1 MTAARTC
8 RWIGCDERP
17 RAHGVCKS
25 HHDKTMRAGRRAI
38 RRAAA
43 GHTPPPPRPRP
54 PVADRLEEL
63 EWILGG
69 GCWPP
74 DAARRCGWT
83 LESACAA
90 ARKHGRADI
99 AAMLTRHKEMTP

>member
-1 MTAARTC
+1 MTTGRTC

-43 GHTPPPPRPRP
+43 GHTPP
-54 PVADRLEEL
+54 
-63 EWILGG
+63 
-69 GCWPP
+69 
-74 DAARRCGWT
+74 
-83 LESACAA
+83 
-90 ARKHGRADI
+90 
-99 AAMLTRHKEMTP
+99 